1 MNRYKIKKSIIYIL
15 IILSLYIYFTL
26 LINDNINSYLV
37 NTINSK
43 YNIKSLNI
51 TNSLLNNS
59 LIKYVT
65 YEPNN
70 KMPTKIVTKKEE
82 YKPVIYIYNT
92 HESEKYFSPFISDY
106 SITPDVR
113 LASFILKD
121 YLNDLNI
128 DSFVQTKSIKEYLSK
143 HSLDYKGS
151 YEASRVYMKEEL
163 KNHDYKILIDIHRD
177 SAKKKYTLYKK
188 DNVSYAKIMFVLAT
202 KHKNYKENEEFIN
215 NIIKRLNKEYKGL
228 CRSTLIRNDVIF
240 NQDLSKNAVLI
251 ELGGVDNTLEEIN
264 NTLKVLSFVLSDYI
278 KEEL

>member
-1 MNRYKIKKSIIYIL
+1 MNKYKIKKIIIYIL
-15 IILSLYIYFTL
+15 IIFSLYIYFTL
-26 LINDNINSYLV
+26 LINDNLNNFLV
-37 NTINSK
+37 NSINSK

-51 TNSLLNNS
+51 TNNLLNNS
-59 LIKYVT
+59 LTKYVT
-65 YEPNN
+65 YET
-70 KMPTKIVTKKEE
+70 KIKEPTKIITKEE
-82 YKPVIYIYNT
+82 EYRPVIYIYNT
-92 HESEKYFSPFISDY
+92 HESEKYYSPFISDY

-128 DSFVQTKSIKEYLSK
+128 DSFVQTKSIKEYLDK
-143 HSLDYKGS
+143 HSLDYTGS
-151 YEASRVYMKEEL
+151 YEASRIYMKEEL

-177 SAKKKYTLYKK
+177 SAKKKYTLYQK
-188 DNVSYAKIMFVLAT
+188 DSVSYAKIMFVLAT

-215 NIIKRLNKEYKGL
+215 NIINRLNKDYKGL
-228 CRSTLIRNDVIF
+228 CRSTLIRKDVIF

-264 NTLKVLSFVLSDYI
+264 NTLKVLSKVLSDYI